1 MTIIIVLIVIV
12 ISFIIYTIY
21 HDKYVFLKIKLK
33 NIEEKISSTL
43 IKRKELLK
51 EAESKIKE
59 NINTDKE
66 IFEDFSDL
74 SSKMSMIELDR
85 RLLVYV
91 SQFHLISEK
100 YEILDNDSDFKKIA
114 FAINETEELLNS
126 YKDYYNLTATKYNK
140 LIKSFP
146 IIILTIIKRRKEK
159 PFFDNK
165 SLDDNDYEEFKY

>member
-1 MTIIIVLIVIV
+1 
-12 ISFIIYTIY
+12 
-21 HDKYVFLKIKLK
+21 
-33 NIEEKISSTL
+33 
-43 IKRKELLK
+43 
-51 EAESKIKE
+51 
-59 NINTDKE
+59 
-66 IFEDFSDL
+66 
-74 SSKMSMIELDR
+74 MSMIELDR
-85 RLLVYV
+85 KLLIYV

-100 YEILDNDSDFKKIA
+100 YETLDNDSDFKKIA
-114 FAINETEELLNS
+114 FAINETEDLLNS